1 MGSNMYVAVEVT
13 AVAGIVATAVDGLFA
28 IELKDLVRCS
38 ESRQNGLW
46 TPPKQHVL
54 VELDYS
60 V

>member
-1 MGSNMYVAVEVT
+1 MYVAVEVT
-13 AVAGIVATAVDGLFA
+13 AVAGIVATAVDAIFA